1 MRKHFL
7 LLFLMALLP
16 LAGWAADLNVN
27 GTLTALSPYYGKPI
41 PAVKVTF
48 GSTLL
53 TLNSDYTFD
62 GYFTSDQC
70 TPATKIEAAAILA
83 APAGRTYYAKVTGI
97 NGYEGSLIESF
108 QVKKMPL
115 LLTGSQDATAKQKT
129 FGEAD
134 PANIATELYS
144 VTTVKENISGGA
156 TLTTTFTDK
165 ITFARVG
172 GEDAKAY
179 DIIATIT
186 DEALAEN
193 YTILSK
199 DITTDGTTQAV
210 FTINRKSVSGFT
222 VDALAA
228 VTYKGSAYT
237 PALNVKDGT
246 TVLVVDNTTAHAK
259 DYYVEYSAN
268 VHVGTAHATINGT
281 NNYTGTKDVTF
292 TINQAP
298 VLVTPSAT
306 KEYDGT
312 NGLSTVTYI
321 YQGFVDATTADNVNT
336 TGAAATAAG
345 LPTKAEEAG
354 KPGEYVLTIND
365 GSTFTTT
372 PADYSFSFEPGVFK
386 INRRKINVTV
396 DDKLDQ
402 LYGAT
407 ENFVAS
413 AVAAVSGTLPTA
425 PKLNDGN
432 ATHEKLLLLALKGK
446 KQAKAADNPDTSY
459 DFDLVPD
466 FRNNTEIAAAVA
478 AAGFTS
484 ATTPK
489 AADVEKYAKAL
500 VNNYEIALATSTN
513 GKLKYTN
520 AALTIALNES
530 FFKDFYKDTKLQKVY
545 DGEEIPISLDGV
557 DKTKAVKV
565 IGKKNEDVIN
575 LDNLVLTVE
584 DNSANVKRD
593 GTDPTIILPYRLVL
607 SGAVAEHYNITY
619 IPSSF
624 YIQPRPVGLSYGKQ
638 AFRQNTVPSVAQ
650 NYNFETVLDGDDNP
664 VEIQGIV
671 KTDKATDAFVL
682 ALDNTV
688 ISVETADADHLGE
701 ITAALGTNYAN
712 AIIPVDPETEGS
724 VFANYDFVV
733 TPGSGFVD
741 ILANA
746 TRSLNE
752 NLDLTTLTAS
762 TGDET
767 VILES
772 DRQIKKNVWASL
784 VLPFNTTVR
793 KVSEALGYAVVD
805 MFVEDLNSAAMN
817 FKLHMGEIPAYTP
830 FLVKTDETINL
841 NTVKFAGVRVLALS
855 DANRGNLTQ
864 SNKSYNFV
872 GNMKYAEVG
881 QDWWSDGTSMTEE
894 GIQFNKYRGTK
905 ACVALKAYITAKGDV
920 TAAPMIYIEEPDGST
935 TAINAITAE
944 KVNAVKEG
952 WYTLNGVKLQA
963 APTQKGIYINNGM
976 KVVIK

>member
-1 MRKHFL
+1 
-7 LLFLMALLP
+7 MALLP

-129 FGEAD
+129 FGQAD
-134 PANIATELYS
+134 PANIATGLYS
-144 VTTVKENISGGA
+144 VTKVEENISAGA
-156 TLTTTFTDK
+156 NLTTTFADK

-199 DITTDGTTQAV
+199 DITTDGTNQAV

-425 PKLNDGN
+425 PKLNDGT
-432 ATHEKLLLLALKGK
+432 ASHENLLLLALKGVK
-446 KQAKAADNPDTSY
+446 TEKAADNPDTSY
-459 DFDLVPD
+459 DYDLVPA

-530 FFKDFYKDTKLQKVY
+530 FFEDFYKDTKLQKVY
-545 DGEEIPISLDGV
+545 DGQPIAMSLDGV
-557 DKTKAVKV
+557 NKTKAVKV

-638 AFRQNTVPSVAQ
+638 AFRRGTVPSVAQ

-671 KTDKATDAFVL
+671 ETDKATDAFVL

-688 ISVETADADHLGE
+688 ISVETVDADHLGE
-701 ITAALGTNYAN
+701 ITQTVANDYAN

-733 TPGSGFVD
+733 TPGSGVVD